1 MPRQSPDV
9 YRRRRIAAVVVLAL
23 VIALVW
29 ALIAG
34 ISKLV
39 GGSGSQPPESGSVPA
54 PSAQKSEGS
63 SSPSASASST
73 PKPSGTSKP
82 SASSEEYPL
91 CYDEF
96 VQVDMSTDK
105 QSYKPGEK
113 PVLIMKVTNTSSES
127 CVINLGTKSME
138 FRVMNG
144 NSPVFST
151 KDCQTGG
158 EDLLKNVK
166 PGASETA
173 RFTWDQHKSA
183 PGCKTAGGKAD
194 PGTMQLVG
202 KLGKVTSAPASFDI
216 GGQ

>member
-1 MPRQSPDV
+1 MPRQSPEV
-9 YRRRRIAAVVVLAL
+9 YRRRRIAAVVVLVL

-29 ALIAG
+29 GLIAG

-39 GGSGSQPPESGSVPA
+39 RGSDAQPPESGSVPA
-54 PSAQKSEGS
+54 PSAKEGGTA
-63 SSPSASASST
+63 SASAPST
-73 PKPSGTSKP
+73 PKPSETPKP
-82 SASSEEYPL
+82 SASAQEYPL

-96 VQVDMSTDK
+96 VQVEMSADK

-113 PVLIMKVTNTSSES
+113 ATLVMKVTNTSNEA

-144 NSPVFST
+144 NKPVFST
-151 KDCQTGG
+151 KDCQTDG

-173 RFTWDQHKSA
+173 RFTWDQQKSS
-183 PGCKTAGGKAD
+183 PGCKAAGGKAE

-202 KLGKVTSAPASFDI
+202 KLGKVTSAPASFEI